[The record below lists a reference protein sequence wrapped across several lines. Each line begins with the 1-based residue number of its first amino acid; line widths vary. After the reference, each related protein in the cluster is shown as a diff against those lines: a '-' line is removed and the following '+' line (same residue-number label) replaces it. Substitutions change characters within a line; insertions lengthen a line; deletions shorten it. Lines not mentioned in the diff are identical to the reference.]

1 MAVTLADVLN
11 TRTREGAVITRLDAT
26 RDALIAASDAQRWAL
41 ARRYLGHEGADGYI
55 AATRDVTDR
64 MCAIHIRPEHWL
76 TRDYTK
82 AGG

>member
-1 MAVTLADVLN
+1 ML
-11 TRTREGAVITRLDAT
+11 RTSPSLGFLTAARTASHEIVNDQANGPRAL
-26 RDALIAASDAQRWAL
+26 RDA
-41 ARRYLGHEGADGYI
+41 
-55 AATRDVTDR
+55 TDR